1 MRRSARNAKDGRLM
15 QAKAARKPKEDR
27 QFVTA
32 LARGLEVLR
41 AFGPGEALANREI
54 AARTRLP
61 RPTIS
66 RLTYT
71 LTRLGYL
78 VQDPATESYRP
89 GSAVLSLGYGA
100 VTGTDFRVI
109 ARPHMQRIAD
119 FARSSCALG
128 QCHGLEMIYVENCRG
143 KDAPFTLG
151 LDIGSRIPLA
161 RTAMGRAYLA
171 GLEPARRAE
180 MLKRLARRHGPAW
193 KEIERGLERALRDC
207 ARQGFALS
215 IAEWT
220 PEINAVAVPIL
231 FPGNAGLMAL
241 NCGGAASIL
250 PEARLR
256 REIGPLLLEAKRQ
269 IELAARPQLEAC
281 A

>member
-1 MRRSARNAKDGRLM
+1 MAAMRDR
-15 QAKAARKPKEDR
+15 ARKPKDDR
-27 QFVTA
+27 RFVTA
-32 LARGLEVLR
+32 LARGLDVLR
-41 AFGPGEALANREI
+41 AFGPGEALANGEI
-54 AARTRLP
+54 AARTGLP

-78 VQDPATESYRP
+78 THDIAAETYRP

-100 VTGTDFRVI
+100 VAGMDFRTI

-143 KDAPFTLG
+143 RDAPFTLG
-151 LDIGSRIPLA
+151 LDIGARIPLA
-161 RTAMGRAYLA
+161 TTAMGRAYLA
-171 GLEPARRAE
+171 GLDPVRRAE
-180 MLKRLARRHGPAW
+180 ALRRLSRHHGAAW
-193 KEIERGLERALRDC
+193 KQILPGLERTFRDY
-207 ARQGFALS
+207 ARHGFTLS
-215 IAEWT
+215 LAEWT
-220 PEINAVAVPIL
+220 PEINAAAVPIH

-241 NCGGAASIL
+241 NCGGAASL
-250 PEARLR
+250 LSPERLR
-256 REIGPLLLEAKRQ
+256 KEVGPRLREAKRQ
-269 IELAARPQLEAC
+269 IELLAGQPEAQS